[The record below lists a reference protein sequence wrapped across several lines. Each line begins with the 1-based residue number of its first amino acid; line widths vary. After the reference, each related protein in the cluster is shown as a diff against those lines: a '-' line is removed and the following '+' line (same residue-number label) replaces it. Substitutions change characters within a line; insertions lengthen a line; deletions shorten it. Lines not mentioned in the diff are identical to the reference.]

1 MIGCGWDGIDSI
13 YVLSK
18 SSWGCM
24 GVVSKVAIISFLGFE
39 KLFEKTVRLLDC
51 LKKLLDC

>member
-1 MIGCGWDGIDSI
+1 VYGGGIEI
-13 YVLSK
+13 
-18 SSWGCM
+18 
-24 GVVSKVAIISFLGFE
+24 AIILFLGFE

>member
-24 GVVSKVAIISFLGFE
+24 GVVLKVVIILFLGFE
-39 KLFEKTVRLLDC
+39 KLFDG

>member
-24 GVVSKVAIISFLGFE
+24 GVVLKVVIILFLGFE
-39 KLFEKTVRLLDC
+39 KLFDGLKKLLDC